1 MLIDQQWGLS
11 VLWGSSVCLLP
22 AMCFS
27 WYAYKYQGARQALA
41 TVNAFYR
48 AESLKFIL
56 TALLFAAV
64 FHRADKINLAVFFLA
79 FITAQ
84 IFSWLL
90 IAHTLRQQSK

>member
-11 VLWGSSVCLLP
+11 LLWGSSVCLLP
-22 AMCFS
+22 VLCFS
-27 WYAYKYQGARQALA
+27 WFVYKYQGARQASA
-41 TVNAFYR
+41 TVIAFYS

-90 IAHTLRQQSK
+90 IAFTLKQQSK